1 MTEAGRKPP
10 VRGSSAVPRADLAAP
25 CAGRRTAAFARIAPA
40 VAAAMLAAGCSS
52 MPSMPWMK
60 SLKFWESSGDD
71 EPVSTAP
78 AMPIKPVPAPAGAV
92 DSVVAVVDGDPITRR
107 ELDEYGRQS
116 APFLPADIRG
126 NQRALLESMIEHR
139 LLKAEFDKNG
149 ITAPDE
155 MVDRYID
162 NVIKESGQ
170 TRAALEADVARSGLT
185 WKQYH
190 DRMRE
195 EVQRIQLVNLLI
207 RSHVNVPE
215 EEVREV
221 WESDA
226 GFLQSE
232 QIEVGAIFIPMPSD
246 PLAQAVAR
254 EKAIAVREE
263 ADDDFAAA
271 AREHSQGPGA
281 SEGGSLGD
289 FKRGTMAPHFEKALD
304 GLDEGEVS
312 QPVEGAG
319 GIWIVKLIEV
329 KEAGRRPFDE
339 VKEELADKIYDKRI
353 AERYRTWATEG
364 LRRDHRIEY
373 IAPDLQPLP
382 IAAAPAFSSNE
393 STGDSS
399 DEDSPGL

>member
-1 MTEAGRKPP
+1 MTEAGRNLPA
-10 VRGSSAVPRADLAAP
+10 RGPSAVPRAEAASRPARRRAASVVAALAPALAA
-25 CAGRRTAAFARIAPA
+25 A
-40 VAAAMLAAGCSS
+40 VLTAGCSS
-52 MPSMPWMK
+52 MSMK

-78 AMPIKPVPAPAGAV
+78 AMPIEPVVAPDDAV
-92 DSVVAVVDGDPITRR
+92 DSVVAVIDGDPITRR
-107 ELDEYGRQS
+107 ELEDYGRQS
-116 APFLPADIRG
+116 APFLPAEIRG
-126 NQRALLESMIEHR
+126 NPRALLESMIEHR

-226 GFLQSE
+226 GFLESE
-232 QIEVGAIFIPMPSD
+232 QIEVGAIFLPLPSD
-246 PLAQAVAR
+246 PLGQAVAR

-263 ADDDFAAA
+263 ADDDFADA
-271 AREHSQGPGA
+271 ARQHSQGPGA
-281 SEGGSLGD
+281 SDGGSLGD
-289 FKRGTMAPHFEKALD
+289 FKRGTMAPHLEKALD

-319 GIWIVKLIEV
+319 GIWIVKLIQV

-382 IAAAPAFSSNE
+382 SAAAPAFSSD
-393 STGDSS
+393 DSS
-399 DEDSPGL
+399 DEDSSGL